1 VQEPGQPP
9 RYVTQADDIARIEA
23 EGAEKL
29 RLREERQT
37 IEVQQREGVL
47 EREINDINAEVESQV
62 GELEDA
68 VRTRREE
75 ARIEEEEMRAAG
87 VSLGDNINEAATRIT
102 NDYVLHGM
110 TPRLVELASRL
121 EDARAAAGWGNYVTV
136 ESLSKL
142 VDLPLPAPLAKT
154 LREYFGNIDDLT
166 KMKGI
171 IGDNI
176 AEVVRI
182 APGAKG
188 AGQILAMAAV
198 ELAETGRALTAGGLT
213 AGMFL
218 PNFRYHAVNF
228 ETAPLV
234 QAFTSPAYLADTLGA
249 RLTGLIPGKKP
260 TFFGVPSASGVR
272 AYRGEPGKVLM
283 ITDNGVEYTAGQLNQ
298 ILDNTFFGMSANT
311 FVMSDRMLDDII
323 MNTSVPSG
331 IPGFRKTAIEG
342 LRFMG
347 MRGTNPMIRYAN
359 KVDRAWRETA
369 FLAALKNGLTP
380 QQSIEIAKNAFLDYG
395 KIPPALKSEF
405 GKYMMFASWMIMN
418 NAELVRAFLTPRGGA
433 NIIKINKAQRE
444 MHRQYGDW
452 TFSDDSTKKRLWSD
466 YIGDFDGVP
475 AYSVGPENPAV
486 GPMLDNIGPAV
497 MSLYQAGATQSLPS
511 DTVPAIA
518 TWLLKNSFTPAFQ
531 YIKDIGLV
539 GDAAMSDVVP
549 AKSVALHQLMGP
561 DHFQQW
567 MDANGI
573 TVVPYDR
580 RRPGEPTFYG
590 EQYMFTNEGAKERW
604 ARSELLMTMGGLQR
618 NYEDMQS
625 YMLYADVTPPNMDKK
640 RFADMEWY
648 DLMLYM
654 GALET
659 RQRGKSEYEAYMR
672 AMQAVKKDL
681 TSGEG
686 IQRLPD
692 IPMEQYTQQA
702 PQ

>member
-1 VQEPGQPP
+1 
-9 RYVTQADDIARIEA
+9 
-23 EGAEKL
+23 
-29 RLREERQT
+29 
-37 IEVQQREGVL
+37 
-47 EREINDINAEVESQV
+47 
-62 GELEDA
+62 
-68 VRTRREE
+68 
-75 ARIEEEEMRAAG
+75 
-87 VSLGDNINEAATRIT
+87 
-102 NDYVLHGM
+102 M

-121 EDARAAAGWGNYVTV
+121 EDARAAAGWGNHVTV
-136 ESLSKL
+136 ESLSQL

-154 LREYFGNIDDLT
+154 MREYFGNIDDLT

-182 APGAKG
+182 APGMKG
-188 AGQILAMAAV
+188 VGQLLGMTVV
-198 ELAETGRALTAGGLT
+198 ELLETSRALTAGGLT

-249 RLTGLIPGKKP
+249 RLMGLIPGKKP
-260 TFFGVPSASGVR
+260 NFIGVPSAAGVR
-272 AYRGEPGKVLM
+272 AYRGDPGKIMM

-331 IPGFRKTAIEG
+331 IPGFRKTALEG
-342 LRFMG
+342 LRYFG
-347 MRGTNPMIRYAN
+347 ARGTNPMIRYAN

-395 KIPPALKSEF
+395 KIPPLLKSEF

-418 NAELVRAFLTPRGGA
+418 NAELLRAFLTPRGGA

-452 TFSDDSTKKRLWSD
+452 TFSDDATKKRLWSD

-475 AYSVGPENPAV
+475 AFSVGPENPAV

-497 MSLYQAGATQSLPS
+497 MTLYQAGVTQSLPS

-539 GDAAMSDVVP
+539 GNAAMSDVVP
-549 AKSVALHQLMGP
+549 AKSVSLHQLMGP

-604 ARSELLMTMGGLQR
+604 ARSELLMTMAGLQR

-625 YMLYADVTPPNMDKK
+625 YMLYAGVTPPNMDAK
-640 RFADMEWY
+640 RFADTEWY

-672 AMQAVKKDL
+672 AMQAIKKDL